1 MSTPATC
8 NRDPFRTL
16 VQIALAVIVSLLGIV
31 ALEAWQEQPPQ
42 EPAKGPWG
50 ISSSAGSIRNVA
62 EWFPKM
68 SAAGVTT
75 VRLFPEWRDFEPTKG
90 TWQWDR
96 ADALV
101 EAAAKYKI
109 EITAILMGSSPGD
122 KKSHAFP
129 MDNLDGWSNFVRA
142 VVGRY

>member
-1 MSTPATC
+1 MNTQPTS
-8 NRDPFRTL
+8 NRGPFRIL
-16 VQIALAVIVSLLGIV
+16 LPIALAVTVGLLEIVSLP
-31 ALEAWQEQPPQ
+31 AWQEQLPP
-42 EPAKGPWG
+42 EPAAGPWG
-50 ISSSAGSIRNVA
+50 ISSSAGSTRNVA

-101 EAAAKYKI
+101 EAAGRNKLDINA
-109 EITAILMGSSPGD
+109 LLLGSAPAD
-122 KKSHAFP
+122 KQSHA
-129 MDNLDGWSNFVRA
+129 
-142 VVGRY
+142 